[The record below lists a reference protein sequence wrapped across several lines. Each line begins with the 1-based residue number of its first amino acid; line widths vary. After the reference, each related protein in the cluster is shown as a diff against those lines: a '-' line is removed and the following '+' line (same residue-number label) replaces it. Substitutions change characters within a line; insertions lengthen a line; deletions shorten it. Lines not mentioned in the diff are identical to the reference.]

1 MEVPTTYKA
10 YVRAKFRGLDRPIS
24 MALYG
29 TVPPVVPE
37 MAVDLMA
44 GPRSQKEADQ
54 GHLLIWNSHGNL
66 QFVDNPGWKNVEK
79 NWCPKEL
86 MTLTLQTSPK
96 SAASQQHGT
105 QTPKHVF
112 EQMVIQ

>member
-44 GPRSQKEADQ
+44 GPRSQKDADQ

-79 NWCPKEL
+79 LVSQRTDDTDSPNISEVCSITATWYTNP
-86 MTLTLQTSPK
+86 QTC
-96 SAASQQHGT
+96 
-105 QTPKHVF
+105 F
-112 EQMVIQ
+112 

>member
-79 NWCPKEL
+79 TGVPKN
-86 MTLTLQTSPK
+86 
-96 SAASQQHGT
+96 
-105 QTPKHVF
+105 
-112 EQMVIQ
+112 

>member
-1 MEVPTTYKA
+1 
-10 YVRAKFRGLDRPIS
+10 

-37 MAVDLMA
+37 IAVDLMA

-79 NWCPKEL
+79 L
-86 MTLTLQTSPK
+86 VSQRTDSPNISEVCSITATWYTNPQK
-96 SAASQQHGT
+96 C
-105 QTPKHVF
+105 F
-112 EQMVIQ
+112 EQMFIQ